1 MKNIE
6 SHNIHQSQDDAPQS
20 LPGIEMNY
28 SRSSED
34 VWTQLSEQL
43 NEQPTPQVKVRTL
56 RSNWVTMAV
65 AAVLIVML
73 STTAFMHLYTK
84 TVSAPAGQHLAAI
97 LPDGSSVEL
106 NASSVIKYKP
116 YWWRFDRVVQFEGE
130 AFFNVMKG
138 KKFEVVSSQGRT
150 IVLGT
155 SFNIYSRKG
164 EYKVTC
170 YTGKVRVVSVV
181 SGDATEITANKQAVV
196 QRDGSIE
203 LNEKVDSEHTISWM
217 NDMFIFIH
225 TPLMLVFE
233 EIERQYGISITTN
246 ENLDYLYSGNFTRDR
261 SAEEVVKMVCR
272 PLGLEYKSTSSGFL
286 VSKQVIR

>member
-1 MKNIE
+1 MDK
-6 SHNIHQSQDDAPQS
+6 PQS
-20 LPGIEMNY
+20 FPGIEVNY
-28 SRSSED
+28 SRSRED
-34 VWTQLSEQL
+34 VWAQLSEQMDV
-43 NEQPTPQVKVRTL
+43 QPTPKVKVRTL
-56 RSNWVTMAV
+56 RSNWITMAA

-73 STTAFMHLYTK
+73 SATAFMHLYTK

-116 YWWRFDRVVQFEGE
+116 FWWRFNREVQFEGE
-130 AFFNVMKG
+130 AFFKVMKG
-138 KKFEVVSSQGRT
+138 KKFEVLSSQGRT

-203 LNEKVDSEHTISWM
+203 LNERVDSEQTISWM
-217 NDMFIFIH
+217 NDMFIFTH

-246 ENLDYLYSGNFTRDR
+246 EKLDYLYSGNFTRDR

-272 PLGLEYKSTSSGFL
+272 PLGLKYKATSSGFL
-286 VSKQVIR
+286 VSKREVR

>member
-6 SHNIHQSQDDAPQS
+6 SNNIHQSQDDAPQS

-28 SRSSED
+28 SRSRED
-34 VWTQLSEQL
+34 VWAQLSEQMD
-43 NEQPTPQVKVRTL
+43 EQAAPQAKVRTI
-56 RSNWVTMAV
+56 RTNWMTMAA
-65 AAVLIVML
+65 AAVLVLLL
-73 STTAFMHLYTK
+73 SGTAFIRLYTK

-116 YWWRFDRVVQFEGE
+116 FWWRFDRQVQFEGE
-130 AFFNVMKG
+130 AFFKVMKG
-138 KKFEVVSSQGRT
+138 KKFEVVSSHGQT

-181 SGDATEITANKQAVV
+181 SGKTADITANKQAIV
-196 QRDGSIE
+196 QNDGSID
-203 LNEKVDSEHTISWM
+203 LNEKVESEQTISWM
-217 NDMFIFIH
+217 NDKFIFTH

-261 SAEEVVKMVCR
+261 SVEDVIKMVCR
-272 PLGLEYKSTSSGFL
+272 PLGLEYKATSSGFL
-286 VSKQVIR
+286 VSK